1 MSNKPGRMKVGSI
14 GDGLEGV
21 ILVKALAG
29 AGHIAEAISVTADES
44 IERADSLLPKVEM
57 VSMQEVVERCDLII
71 MAMDSA
77 ATEEAVTGLAQLGY
91 FAPGKIVL
99 HCAPDRGYAILASAA
114 RAGAIPIALHPIVD
128 FTGTSVDLLTLQDS
142 VCAITAP
149 DSVLPIAQGLA
160 MEIGSDPIV
169 IAEYQRPAFAEA
181 YSSLNNFPKMIVSQ
195 AISELEAEELP
206 RVVDL
211 VAPMARAAVERAL
224 REGGFSPNPEDF
236 ES

>member
-14 GDGLEGV
+14 GDGLEGI

-29 AGHIAEAISVTADES
+29 AGHTAEAICVEKDES
-44 IERADSLLPKVEM
+44 IERADSLLPRVEM

-71 MAMDSA
+71 MAMDAES
-77 ATEEAVTGLAQLGY
+77 TEEAVTGLAQLGY
-91 FAPGKIVL
+91 FAPGKIVI
-99 HCAPDRGYAILASAA
+99 HCSPERGYAILASAA

-128 FTGTSVDLLTLQDS
+128 FSGTSLDLLTLQDS
-142 VCAITAP
+142 VSAVTAP

-160 MEIGSDPIV
+160 LEIGTDPIV
-169 IAEYQRPAFAEA
+169 IAEYQRPAYAEA
-181 YSSLNNFPKMIVSQ
+181 FSSLNNFPKMIVSQ
-195 AISELEAEELP
+195 AISELEAEEVP

-224 REGGFSPNPEDF
+224 REGGFRPNPEDF
-236 ES
+236 EN